1 MLIDRIEL
9 IWILLILIPIV
20 FVLYLLKKNKEAY
33 EDKVSLDKMIE
44 SAGYA
49 YDPKQDV
56 FYSRADAWQRK
67 FGYNQ
72 FYDEAA
78 APLGMIIDCEP
89 IRFEYDNRKWL
100 IQMWK
105 GQYGMTM
112 GCEVGV
118 YATRDSDNFYDCV
131 NDEDQL
137 YIAFILRKNRK
148 IVFSREGIHWWLT
161 GFKLGEF
168 SEPDQL
174 TMDVRITLKDR
185 SMCNAF
191 VTELYRMGYAGNKI
205 RVIGTTVWIYYDQ
218 PYSPQP
224 LSRTPLTQR
233 IMQIKNK
240 GLCDQYQD
248 ITQGYST
255 TPEKI
260 AVIKAKAP
268 ELYSIITNMGRSA
281 PLFHEHVRI

>member
-20 FVLYLLKKNKEAY
+20 LVLYLLKKNKEAY

-168 SEPDQL
+168 RTGS
-174 TMDVRITLKDR
+174 INYGCANHLK
-185 SMCNAF
+185 
-191 VTELYRMGYAGNKI
+191 GQK
-205 RVIGTTVWIYYDQ
+205 
-218 PYSPQP
+218 
-224 LSRTPLTQR
+224 
-233 IMQIKNK
+233 
-240 GLCDQYQD
+240 
-248 ITQGYST
+248 
-255 TPEKI
+255 
-260 AVIKAKAP
+260 
-268 ELYSIITNMGRSA
+268 
-281 PLFHEHVRI
+281 HV